1 MHCRAFFL
9 YIRMMKE
16 TREQILGRAIDRHI
30 SVSAG
35 AGSGK
40 TRVLVQ
46 RFIHILE
53 QYPGIDLSSIVAI
66 TFTRK
71 AAAEMMKRVMDAVE
85 DKLHDAINQERMLD
99 VEMWSRIRQH
109 LNAARISTIDSFCSQ
124 IVREYP
130 IEAGVPHTLSPLPTS
145 RAVTLRMQCIE
156 EALVHVLHP
165 DHPSKQLIQ
174 SLFHKHHHSTITKAL
189 DHLLQ
194 KGSLALKVLAE
205 LHNREDEDIIEHA
218 WKSIRNDLLEH
229 MSTMFIVM
237 AELPGFLDSQFVDAH
252 LVMQWKSLR
261 KQSVEILEQPL
272 HDETFTFLRL
282 VDVLSKTIVSLYVT
296 QKKTPAVKY
305 TKFSDISIDD
315 WIVSNYGLIEEIRK
329 QCDILSKIGEIGVA
343 LDGSSLSAEKEAIRF
358 SRLLLD
364 IALHAS
370 QLFEAY
376 KRNEGTLE
384 FNDVQ
389 TIAMELLDHP
399 EAGPKIRSRI
409 KFLMIDE
416 FQDTNAMQYELASRI
431 VRSLKGEQ
439 CDDDVNLYIVGDPK
453 QSIYGFRSADVRV
466 FGTASKDIQQANLL
480 NGTVYHAE
488 QLNEEERAGKLSL
501 STSFRLLPGI
511 IGFVNDL
518 FSSLMGNKAEG
529 YEVAYEQM
537 IGGRNISNDFFE
549 KQEIGSISFLIHTQ
563 TDEDES
569 QSIMDEAGLIASA
582 IKDMVVNKSK
592 KVWDVIKD
600 EQGTIQHVLRD
611 VKFKDCTI
619 LYERRTMVNVL
630 MAALRSEGIPYFTS
644 GNKGFYT
651 SPAIIDIRN
660 YITFLSNRNNELAL
674 AGILLSPFFGVSDDE
689 LYAIRNAYGRKS
701 LWVAMNEYVNA
712 EAGAT
717 QHIKEAVMILS
728 ALLVKAQT
736 MSLPI
741 LIHTILEAS
750 HWRNIVKTMEDGA
763 QWLAN
768 AEKLIGI
775 AREFEQRGFRHIH
788 AFVQELNL
796 AADYDDES
804 EAPIVNTEDAVN
816 LMTIHASKGLE
827 FPIVMLYD
835 TNAKERISQ
844 PALFES
850 DQFGIG
856 LPLIKEYRVSGAHET
871 SQSLMSMA
879 VSTERKARLLAEKKR
894 LLYVALTR
902 AKDHLFISAS
912 HKESKE
918 YAERSMMQLISR
930 HSSAYEVVL
939 QNMEGT
945 SLYHTRIP
953 VLDTDKEIVLHRELD
968 IPISMIRTPIET
980 QTEEV
985 QQSPIQE
992 ASFHLFEKSRQEYKD
1007 EWYSTSQFMLLQSDE
1022 DRFRKKYVFGFPDT
1036 KADHHAGFMND
1047 EAHGDISAAQ
1057 FGILV
1062 HCVLEQINTWIQQD
1076 GSINEELLH
1085 SIIEEQVNDFMLYSS
1100 EKDEI
1105 CSRLLTLCRTI
1116 HQSDF
1121 IQSHL
1126 SVISKIKTE
1135 YSLSI
1140 PIDDDFF
1147 VVVYD
1152 VLIVNE
1158 DGKAEV
1164 WDWKTNA
1171 CSTRNE
1177 VDTLVKKYELQMK
1190 YYAYILHLM
1199 YPMQEIITTT
1209 LLFTGMI
1216 HNADRHDWIRELHW
1230 NRDDMPMIRKEI
1242 EKHIASAKKS
1252 TLL

>member
-1 MHCRAFFL
+1 
-9 YIRMMKE
+9 MKE
-16 TREQILGRAIDRHI
+16 TREQILGRAFDRHI

-53 QYPGIDLSSIVAI
+53 QHPGIDLSSIVAI

-85 DKLHDAINQERMLD
+85 EKLHDAIDQERMLD

-130 IEAGVPHTLSPLPTS
+130 IEAGVSHTLSPLPTS
-145 RAVTLRMQCIE
+145 RAATLRMQCIE
-156 EALVHVLHP
+156 DALIHVLHP
-165 DHPSKQLIQ
+165 DNPKYQLVQ
-174 SLFHKHHHSTITKAL
+174 TLFYKHHHSTITRAL

-194 KGSLALKVLAE
+194 KGSMGLQVLDT
-205 LHNREDEDIIEHA
+205 LHRQQDEEIIEHA
-218 WKSIRNDLLEH
+218 WKSIRHELLNK
-229 MSTMFIVM
+229 MNIMFSEVT
-237 AELPGFLDSQFVDAH
+237 ELPGFSNSEFVEAH
-252 LVMQWKSLR
+252 LVNEWNILCNKSN
-261 KQSVEILEQPL
+261 EILQQSL
-272 HDETFTFLRL
+272 NDETFAYLRL
-282 VDVLSKTIVSLYVT
+282 VQSAIKNIVPLYVT
-296 QKKTPAVKY
+296 QKQIPSSRYK
-305 TKFSDISIDD
+305 KFSDTPLDD
-315 WIVSNYGLIEEIRK
+315 WILANYPLIEDVK
-329 QCDILSKIGEIGVA
+329 NQCETLCTIGDIGKA
-343 LDGSSLSAEKEAIRF
+343 LGDTSLSAEKEALSF
-358 SRLLLD
+358 ARLLLEL
-364 IALHAS
+364 ALYAS
-370 QLFEAY
+370 HLFEAH

-384 FNDVQ
+384 FSDVQ
-389 TIAMELLDHP
+389 TIAMELLEHP
-399 EAGPKIRSRI
+399 EAGAKIRSRI

-431 VRSLKGEQ
+431 VRSLKGEKS
-439 CDDDVNLYIVGDPK
+439 DEDVNLYIVGDPK

-480 NGTVYHAE
+480 NGTIHQSD
-488 QLNEEERAGKLSL
+488 QLNEEERAGKLAL

-511 IGFVNDL
+511 IGFVNDV
-518 FSSLMGNKAEG
+518 FSSLMGNKAVG

-537 IGGRNISNDFFE
+537 IGGRNVSDELMNTN
-549 KQEIGSISFLIHTQ
+549 EIGTITFLIHTQ
-563 TDEDES
+563 TDGNES

-592 KVWDVIKD
+592 KIWDVTKD
-600 EQGTIQHVLRD
+600 EQGNTLHVLRD
-611 VKFKDCTI
+611 VTYKDCTI
-619 LYERRTMVNVL
+619 LYERRTMVQVL
-630 MAALRSEGIPYFTS
+630 MAALRSEGIPYFTT

-660 YITFLSNRNNELAL
+660 YLTFLSNRNNELAL

-689 LYAIRNAYGRKS
+689 IYAIRHAHGRKS
-701 LWVAMNEYVNA
+701 LWVAMNEYVEQ

-717 QHIKEAVMILS
+717 QSLREAVTILS
-728 ALLVKAQT
+728 ALLLKAQT

-796 AADYDDES
+796 AADHDDES
-804 EAPIVNTEDAVN
+804 EAPIVNTENAVN

-827 FPIVMLYD
+827 FPIVILYD
-835 TNAKERISQ
+835 TNTKERVSQ
-844 PALFES
+844 PALSES

-856 LPLIKEYRVSGAHET
+856 LPLIKEYRVSGAHDT
-871 SQSLMSMA
+871 SQSLISMA
-879 VSTERKARLLAEKKR
+879 VSAERNARLLAEKKR

-902 AKDHLFISAS
+902 AKDHLLISTS
-912 HKESKE
+912 HKEGKE
-918 YAERSMMQLISR
+918 YAERSMMHLISQ
-930 HSSAYEVVL
+930 HSSAYKIAHHK
-939 QNMEGT
+939 MEGISVYQT
-945 SLYHTRIP
+945 EIP
-953 VLDTDKEIVLHRELD
+953 VLDPEQEAVIHKKVD
-968 IPISMIRTPIET
+968 IPISIIRMPIDVQSEEIKDYSEQET
-980 QTEEV
+980 
-985 QQSPIQE
+985 SLY
-992 ASFHLFEKSRQEYKD
+992 LFDKISQEYKD

-1036 KADHHAGFMND
+1036 KSDHHAGYMND
-1047 EAHGDISAAQ
+1047 EAHLDLPAAQ
-1057 FGILV
+1057 YGILV
-1062 HCVLEQINTWIQQD
+1062 HRVLEYVNAWIQED
-1076 GSINEELLH
+1076 GSINEELLQA
-1085 SIIEEQVNDFMLYSS
+1085 IIDEQVQDMMMYST
-1100 EKDEI
+1100 EKDEVRD
-1105 CSRLLTLCRTI
+1105 RLNKLCHILHRTELL
-1116 HQSDF
+1116 QSN
-1121 IQSHL
+1121 L
-1126 SVISKIKTE
+1126 SVMANVKTE

-1140 PIDDDFF
+1140 PINEDFF

-1152 VLIVNE
+1152 ALIVRD
-1158 DGKAEV
+1158 DGIAEI

-1171 CSTRNE
+1171 CSNTTEVNE
-1177 VDTLVKKYELQMK
+1177 LVRRYELQMK

-1199 YPMQEIITTT
+1199 YPTQDEIITR
-1209 LLFTGMI
+1209 LLFTSMI
-1216 HNADRHDWIRELHW
+1216 KESNDTDWVRILRWHKKDMEGIR
-1230 NRDDMPMIRKEI
+1230 IEI
-1242 EKHIASAKKS
+1242 ERHIELAKRS
-1252 TLL
+1252 ILL

>member
-1 MHCRAFFL
+1 
-9 YIRMMKE
+9 MKE
-16 TREQILGRAIDRHI
+16 TREQILGRAFDRHI

-53 QYPGIDLSSIVAI
+53 QHPGIDLSSIVAI

-85 DKLHDAINQERMLD
+85 EKLLDAINQERMLD

-145 RAVTLRMQCIE
+145 RAVTMRMQCIE
-156 EALVHVLHP
+156 EALIHVLNP
-165 DHPSKQLIQ
+165 DHPSKQLID

-194 KGSLALKVLAE
+194 KGSLALNVLDE
-205 LHNREDEDIIEHA
+205 LHTRKDEDIIEHA
-218 WKSIRNDLLEH
+218 WKSIRKDLLEH

-237 AELPGFLDSQFVDAH
+237 SELPGFLDSRFIDAH

-261 KQSVEILEQPL
+261 KQSLEILEQPL
-272 HDETFTFLRL
+272 HDETFTFLRM
-282 VDVLSKTIVSLYVT
+282 VDALSKTIVSQYVT

-305 TKFSDISIDD
+305 LKFSDISIDD

-329 QCDILSKIGEIGVA
+329 QCDIISTIGEIGVA
-343 LDGSSLSAEKEAIRF
+343 LDGASLSAEKEALRF

-370 QLFEAY
+370 SLFEAY

-431 VRSLKGEQ
+431 VRSLKGEKSDQ
-439 CDDDVNLYIVGDPK
+439 DVNLYIVGDPK

-466 FGTASKDIQQANLL
+466 FGSASKDIQQANLF
-480 NGTVYHAE
+480 NGTVDYAE
-488 QLNEEERAGKLSL
+488 HLNEEEKTGKLSL

-518 FSSLMGNKAEG
+518 FSALMGNKSEG

-537 IGGRNISNDFFE
+537 IGGRNIGNEFTE
-549 KQEIGSISFLIHTQ
+549 KLEIGSISFLIHTQ
-563 TDEDES
+563 TNEDES
-569 QSIMDEAGLIASA
+569 QSMMDEAGLIASA

-600 EQGTIQHVLRD
+600 EQGNIQHILRD

-619 LYERRTMVNVL
+619 LYERRTMVHVL
-630 MAALRSEGIPYFTS
+630 MAALRSEGIPYFTT

-660 YITFLSNRNNELAL
+660 YLTFLSNRNNELAL

-701 LWVAMNEYVNA
+701 LWVAMNEYANV
-712 EAGAT
+712 ESGAT
-717 QHIKEAVMILS
+717 QHLKEAVTILS

-788 AFVQELNL
+788 ALVQELQL
-796 AADYDDES
+796 AAEYDDES

-871 SQSLMSMA
+871 SQSLISMA

-902 AKDHLFISAS
+902 AKDHLFISTS
-912 HKESKE
+912 HKDGKE
-918 YAERSMMQLISR
+918 YAERSMMQLISS
-930 HSSAYEVVL
+930 HSSAYEIAIP
-939 QNMEGT
+939 NTEGK
-945 SLYHTRIP
+945 SLYHTSIP
-953 VLDTDKEIVLHRELD
+953 VLDADQETVLHRELD
-968 IPISMIRTPIET
+968 IPISIIRTPFDI
-980 QTEEV
+980 QSEELQESQV
-985 QQSPIQE
+985 QE

-1022 DRFRKKYVFGFPDT
+1022 DSFRKKYVFGFPDT

-1047 EAHGDISAAQ
+1047 EGHGDISAAQ
-1057 FGILV
+1057 YGILV
-1062 HCVLEQINTWIQQD
+1062 HRVLEQIKTWIQQD
-1076 GSINEELLH
+1076 GAINEDLLL
-1085 SIIEEQVNDFMLYSS
+1085 SIIEEQVNDFMIYSS

-1105 CSRLLTLCRTI
+1105 CSRLLTLCKTI

-1121 IQSHL
+1121 MQSHL
-1126 SVISKIKTE
+1126 SVISRIKTE

-1140 PIDDDFF
+1140 PINDDFF

-1152 VLIVNE
+1152 VLIEKE
-1158 DGKAEV
+1158 DGKAQV

-1171 CSTRNE
+1171 CSTRSE
-1177 VDTLVKKYELQMK
+1177 VDALVKKYELQMK

-1199 YPMQEIITTT
+1199 YPLQEIITTT

-1216 HNADRHDWIRELHW
+1216 HSSDQQDWIRDLHW
-1230 NRDDMPMIRKEI
+1230 NRDDMPMIRQEI
-1242 EKHIASAKKS
+1242 EQHIASAKKS

>member
-1 MHCRAFFL
+1 
-9 YIRMMKE
+9 MMKE
-16 TREQILGRAIDRHI
+16 TREQILGRAFDRHI

-53 QYPGIDLSSIVAI
+53 QHPGIDLSSIVAI

-85 DKLHDAINQERMLD
+85 EKLLDAINQERMLD

-145 RAVTLRMQCIE
+145 RAVTMRMQCIE
-156 EALVHVLHP
+156 EALIHVLHP
-165 DHPSKQLIQ
+165 DHPSKQLID

-194 KGSLALKVLAE
+194 KGSLALNVLDE
-205 LHNREDEDIIEHA
+205 LHTRKDEDIIEHA
-218 WKSIRNDLLEH
+218 WKSIRKDLLEH

-237 AELPGFLDSQFVDAH
+237 SELPGFLDSRFIDAH

-261 KQSVEILEQPL
+261 KQSLEILEQPL
-272 HDETFTFLRL
+272 HDETFTFLRM
-282 VDVLSKTIVSLYVT
+282 VDALSKTIVSQYVT

-305 TKFSDISIDD
+305 VKFSDISIDD

-329 QCDILSKIGEIGVA
+329 QCDIISTIGEIGVA
-343 LDGSSLSAEKEAIRF
+343 LDGGSLSAEKEALRF

-370 QLFEAY
+370 SLFEAY

-389 TIAMELLDHP
+389 TIAMELLEHP

-431 VRSLKGEQ
+431 VRSLKGEKSDQ
-439 CDDDVNLYIVGDPK
+439 DVNLYIVGDPK

-466 FGTASKDIQQANLL
+466 FGSASKDIQQANLF
-480 NGTVYHAE
+480 NGTVDYAE
-488 QLNEEERAGKLSL
+488 HLNEEEKTGKLSL

-518 FSSLMGNKAEG
+518 FSTLMGNKAEG

-537 IGGRNISNDFFE
+537 IGGRNIGNEFTE

-563 TDEDES
+563 TNEDES
-569 QSIMDEAGLIASA
+569 QSMMDEAGLIASA

-600 EQGTIQHVLRD
+600 EQGNIQHILRD

-619 LYERRTMVNVL
+619 LYERRTMVHVL
-630 MAALRSEGIPYFTS
+630 MAALRSEGIPYFTT

-660 YITFLSNRNNELAL
+660 YLTFLSNRNNELAL

-701 LWVAMNEYVNA
+701 LWVAMNEYANV
-712 EAGAT
+712 ESGAT
-717 QHIKEAVMILS
+717 QHLKEAVTILS

-788 AFVQELNL
+788 ALVQELQL
-796 AADYDDES
+796 AAEYDDES

-871 SQSLMSMA
+871 SQSLISMA

-902 AKDHLFISAS
+902 AKDHLFISTS
-912 HKESKE
+912 HKDGKE
-918 YAERSMMQLISR
+918 YAERSMMHLISR
-930 HSSAYEVVL
+930 HSSAYEIAIL
-939 QNMEGT
+939 NTEGK
-945 SLYHTRIP
+945 SLYHTSIP
-953 VLDTDKEIVLHRELD
+953 VLDANQETVLHRELD
-968 IPISMIRTPIET
+968 IPISIIRTPFDI
-980 QTEEV
+980 QTEEL
-985 QQSPIQE
+985 QESPVQE

-1022 DRFRKKYVFGFPDT
+1022 DSFRKKYVFGFPDT
-1036 KADHHAGFMND
+1036 KAEHHAGFMND
-1047 EAHGDISAAQ
+1047 EGHGDISAAQ
-1057 FGILV
+1057 YGILV
-1062 HCVLEQINTWIQQD
+1062 HRVLEQIKTWIQQD
-1076 GSINEELLH
+1076 GAINEDLLH
-1085 SIIEEQVNDFMLYSS
+1085 SIIEEQVNDFMIYSS

-1105 CSRLLTLCRTI
+1105 CSRLLTLCKTI

-1121 IQSHL
+1121 VQSHL
-1126 SVISKIKTE
+1126 SVISRIKTE

-1140 PIDDDFF
+1140 PINDDFF

-1152 VLIVNE
+1152 VLIEKE
-1158 DGKAEV
+1158 DGKAQV

-1171 CSTRNE
+1171 CSTRSE
-1177 VDTLVKKYELQMK
+1177 VDALVKKYELQMK

-1199 YPMQEIITTT
+1199 YPLQEIITTT

-1216 HNADRHDWIRELHW
+1216 HSSDQQDWIRDLHW
-1230 NRDDMPMIRKEI
+1230 NRDDMPMIRQEI
-1242 EKHIASAKKS
+1242 EQHIASAKKS

>member
-1 MHCRAFFL
+1 
-9 YIRMMKE
+9 MKE
-16 TREQILGRAIDRHI
+16 TREQILGRAFDRHI

-53 QYPGIDLSSIVAI
+53 QHPGIDLSSIVAI

-85 DKLHDAINQERMLD
+85 EKLLDAINQERMLD

-145 RAVTLRMQCIE
+145 RAVTMRMQCIE
-156 EALVHVLHP
+156 GALIHVLHP
-165 DHPSKQLIQ
+165 DHPSKQLID

-194 KGSLALKVLAE
+194 KGSLALNVLDK
-205 LHNREDEDIIEHA
+205 LHTRKDEDIIEHA
-218 WKSIRNDLLEH
+218 WKSIRKDLLEH

-237 AELPGFLDSQFVDAH
+237 SELPGFLDSRFIDAH

-261 KQSVEILEQPL
+261 KQSLEILEQPL
-272 HDETFTFLRL
+272 HDETFTFLRM
-282 VDVLSKTIVSLYVT
+282 VDALSKTIVSQYVT

-305 TKFSDISIDD
+305 LKFSDISIDD

-329 QCDILSKIGEIGVA
+329 QCDIISTIGEIGVA
-343 LDGSSLSAEKEAIRF
+343 LDGTSLSAEKEALKF

-370 QLFEAY
+370 SLFEAY

-431 VRSLKGEQ
+431 VRSLKGEKNDQ
-439 CDDDVNLYIVGDPK
+439 DVNLYIVGDPK

-466 FGTASKDIQQANLL
+466 FGSASKDIQQANLF
-480 NGTVYHAE
+480 NGTVDYAE
-488 QLNEEERAGKLSL
+488 HLNEEEKTGKLSL

-518 FSSLMGNKAEG
+518 FSTLMGNKAEG

-537 IGGRNISNDFFE
+537 IGGRNIGNEFTE

-563 TDEDES
+563 TNEDES
-569 QSIMDEAGLIASA
+569 QSMMDEAGLIASA

-600 EQGTIQHVLRD
+600 EQGNIQHILRD

-619 LYERRTMVNVL
+619 LYERRTMVHVL
-630 MAALRSEGIPYFTS
+630 MAALRSEGIPYFTT

-660 YITFLSNRNNELAL
+660 YLTFLSNRNNELAL

-701 LWVAMNEYVNA
+701 LWVAMNEYANV
-712 EAGAT
+712 ESVAT
-717 QHIKEAVMILS
+717 QHLKEAVTILS

-788 AFVQELNL
+788 ALVQELQL
-796 AADYDDES
+796 AAEYDDES

-871 SQSLMSMA
+871 SQSLISMA

-902 AKDHLFISAS
+902 AKDHLFISTS
-912 HKESKE
+912 HKDGKE
-918 YAERSMMQLISR
+918 YAERSMMHLISR
-930 HSSAYEVVL
+930 HSSAYEIAIL
-939 QNMEGT
+939 NTEGK
-945 SLYHTRIP
+945 SLYHTSIP
-953 VLDTDKEIVLHRELD
+953 VLDADQETVLYRELD
-968 IPISMIRTPIET
+968 IPISIIRTPFDI
-980 QTEEV
+980 QSEELQESQV
-985 QQSPIQE
+985 QE

-1022 DRFRKKYVFGFPDT
+1022 DSFRKKYVFGFPDT

-1047 EAHGDISAAQ
+1047 EGHGDISAAQ
-1057 FGILV
+1057 YGILV
-1062 HCVLEQINTWIQQD
+1062 HRVLEQIKTWIQQD
-1076 GSINEELLH
+1076 GAINEDLLH
-1085 SIIEEQVNDFMLYSS
+1085 SIIEEQVNDFMIYSS

-1105 CSRLLTLCRTI
+1105 CSRLLTLCKTI

-1121 IQSHL
+1121 VQSHL
-1126 SVISKIKTE
+1126 SVISRIKTE

-1140 PIDDDFF
+1140 PINDDFF

-1152 VLIVNE
+1152 VLIEKE
-1158 DGKAEV
+1158 DGKAQV

-1171 CSTRNE
+1171 CSTRSE
-1177 VDTLVKKYELQMK
+1177 VDALVKKYELQMK

-1199 YPMQEIITTT
+1199 YPLQEIITTT

-1216 HNADRHDWIRELHW
+1216 HSSDQQDWIRDLHW
-1230 NRDDMPMIRKEI
+1230 NRDDMPMIRQEI
-1242 EKHIASAKKS
+1242 EQHIASAKKS